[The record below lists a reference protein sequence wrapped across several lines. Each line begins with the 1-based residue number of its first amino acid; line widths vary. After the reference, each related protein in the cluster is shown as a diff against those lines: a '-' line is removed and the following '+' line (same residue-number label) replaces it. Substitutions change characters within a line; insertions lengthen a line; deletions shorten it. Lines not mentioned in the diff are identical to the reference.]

1 MSDGDEKNLVTRSAE
16 SCQVPI
22 PTVTV
27 PWKDVVE
34 GRCYPSITEKELV
47 RCLKLFLSKLNS
59 HSLEHPPARSAE
71 SKITLCGWCLAS
83 SATLTSLDH
92 SRTARVSKTQEVW
105 TYLTFTPKMERV
117 LKSRDSLV
125 MPAFLPGST
134 APGCCPHAA
143 LLFVGLSPCSNHRES
158 VGITPLPLPPCQP
171 GHLSFCTPLSPWLST
186 VWINYFHF
194 QSLKL

>member
-34 GRCYPSITEKELV
+34 GRCYPSVTEKELV
-47 RCLKLFLSKLNS
+47 RCLKFFLSKLNS

-71 SKITLCGWCLAS
+71 SEITLCGWCLAS

-92 SRTARVSKTQEVW
+92 SRTAGVSKTQE
-105 TYLTFTPKMERV
+105 M
-117 LKSRDSLV
+117 
-125 MPAFLPGST
+125 
-134 APGCCPHAA
+134 
-143 LLFVGLSPCSNHRES
+143 
-158 VGITPLPLPPCQP
+158 
-171 GHLSFCTPLSPWLST
+171 
-186 VWINYFHF
+186 
-194 QSLKL
+194 